1 MLRQASS
8 AGPLTLSQ
16 SSSYVRV
23 VLRVSKSYKR
33 SPVTSTSSS
42 PPDLYHFKQVK
53 KTNVALWLYDRIY
66 WSIKIS
72 YVTPLS
78 ESLHIRQHRIWA
90 RSLGSEFHWLWIVLT
105 THHVYRVSRYLY
117 IYTVY
122 TCVYS
127 IIITYVI
134 EWKFNGKTVIS
145 LLLCEHLQTVAPAR
159 LRCSHSVRSLVGGEV
174 WQWSLWLSCEP
185 WIPCPYLFLMLWY
198 SYTVKKGQLPFF

>member
-8 AGPLTLSQ
+8 ARPLTLSQ

-53 KTNVALWLYDRIY
+53 KTNVALWLYDLIY

-72 YVTPLS
+72 YVIPLS
-78 ESLHIRQHRIWA
+78 ESLHIRPHRIWA
-90 RSLGSEFHWLWIVLT
+90 RSLGSEFHWLWIVRT

-134 EWKFNGKTVIS
+134 ELDLT
-145 LLLCEHLQTVAPAR
+145 AR
-159 LRCSHSVRSLVGGEV
+159 L
-174 WQWSLWLSCEP
+174 WF
-185 WIPCPYLFLMLWY
+185 PCFCVNTYKRLRLLDCAARIQSEAW
-198 SYTVKKGQLPFF
+198 